1 VQGGRGATLRPA
13 AGSDKS
19 NKTRKTSA
27 LLHAAVISKCEPCEN
42 ILSESIHFSFLESID
57 LEFRCLACHVWRAIP
72 DPETSDAVAR
82 LGVLVVGACRSHALT
97 LASGPMT
104 EPDPELEPEQI
115 RREARANPRWVPDSE
130 ATACMLCEQT
140 FSFMAKRHH
149 CRYCGALLCDA
160 CSRRRMCLDRWML
173 DNGRTARPKLRS
185 AAELSRRSKP
195 KRVCD
200 SCFTA
205 APDEMEARAQALAS
219 ESEWKR
225 AEVQAAAAMGG
236 GGAGRMPWQHP
247 QHYTVVRLA
256 TVREG
261 KALTGSA
268 EILTLDPGNFVH
280 CPFALLFPTV
290 GYQATPR

>member
-1 VQGGRGATLRPA
+1 M
-13 AGSDKS
+13 
-19 NKTRKTSA
+19 
-27 LLHAAVISKCEPCEN
+27 
-42 ILSESIHFSFLESID
+42 SESGPEPES
-57 LEFRCLACHVWRAIP
+57 
-72 DPETSDAVAR
+72 
-82 LGVLVVGACRSHALT
+82 
-97 LASGPMT
+97 
-104 EPDPELEPEQI
+104 ELEPEQI

-140 FSFMAKRHH
+140 FSFMSKRHH
-149 CRYCGALLCDA
+149 CRYCGALVCDA

-173 DNGRTARPKLRS
+173 DNGRTARAKPRN
-185 AAELSRRSKP
+185 AAELSRQQKGRGGVESSIRSKP

-219 ESEWKR
+219 EAEWKR
-225 AEVQAAAAMGG
+225 AEVQAAAATGG
-236 GGAGRMPWQHP
+236 GEAGRMPWQHP

-268 EILTLDPGNFVH
+268 EILTLEPGNFVH

-290 GYQATPR
+290 GYRVTPREFIAELHA